1 MSTLDDLITK
11 AKLLLSDGHSTSQIA
26 DELSLSMETVT
37 WLLTQDRSKNV
48 PKDVH
53 IDWTPVSSHAG
64 LLNELAL
71 LMIQRYYNA
80 CEVSEQAVG
89 PFDQCPSV
97 IVGIALSGIPIA
109 TLIALEEN
117 AKLALYYPAKY
128 GSGQNRLGSVSGN
141 FATISGAPCVIVDD
155 VITSGSTLREVV
167 SYLKAHGATPI
178 AIWVIFDKLGIRDVD
193 GVPVFPLFTVSRLD

>member
-1 MSTLDDLITK
+1 MSTLDDLIKK
-11 AKLLLSDGHSTSQIA
+11 AKLLLSEGHGPSQIA

-37 WLLTQDRSKNV
+37 WLLTQDRSENV

-71 LMIQRYYNA
+71 LMIQRYYNSCGVA
-80 CEVSEQAVG
+80 EQLEDS
-89 PFDQCPSV
+89 FEQCPSV

-117 AKLALYYPAKY
+117 TKLALYYPAKY
-128 GSGQNRLGSVSGN
+128 GSPQYQLGSISGN
-141 FATISGAPCVIVDD
+141 FATIAGEQCVIVDD

-167 SYLKAHGATPI
+167 LYLKTHGANPI
-178 AIWVIFDKLGIRDVD
+178 AIWVIFDKIGLRDVD
-193 GVPVFPLFTVSRLD
+193 GVPIFPLFTVSRLD